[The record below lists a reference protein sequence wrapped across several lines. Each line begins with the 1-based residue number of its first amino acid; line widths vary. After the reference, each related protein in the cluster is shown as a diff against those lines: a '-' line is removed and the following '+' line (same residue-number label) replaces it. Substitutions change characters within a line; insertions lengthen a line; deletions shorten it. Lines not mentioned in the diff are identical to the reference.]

1 MFLPLQVAAVDA
13 LAEPEMWYEDL
24 NEIYRRRRIIAA
36 EIMNTLSCTFDQV
49 QAGLFLW
56 GKIPSQYADAVEMT
70 EKLLHENHLFI
81 TPGSVFGEN
90 GKRYI
95 RISLCA
101 TEELLTA
108 ALERIR
114 SKKNVTFNQTV

>member
-1 MFLPLQVAAVDA
+1 
-13 LAEPEMWYEDL
+13 
-24 NEIYRRRRIIAA
+24 
-36 EIMNTLSCTFDQV
+36 
-49 QAGLFLW
+49 
-56 GKIPSQYADAVEMT
+56 VEMT

-101 TEELLTA
+101 DEELLLA
-108 ALERIR
+108 ALERVKSGKTI
-114 SKKNVTFNQTV
+114 TDNQTV